1 MEAISKRNQTLIFT
15 VVLVLMGTA
24 VLVSIVSGRYPITVQ
39 EIMDIMTGSPVKE
52 LTRQVFLTLRLPRTL
67 MALIAGMALGISGA
81 VFQLIFKN
89 PLATPDLI
97 GVASGANLGA
107 AIAIVFLGSSLLMLS
122 FSAFIGGLVTVLFVI
137 ALAAV
142 SNRRDAATYVLA
154 GIAINALVN
163 AQIMMMKYFADTE
176 KELESIEFWS
186 MGSLKNITN
195 DKVAVILPIFLIG
208 LLGIIL
214 LRRQIMLLSL
224 SDDESRMLGV
234 RLNPVRCGVLGSA
247 TLMVA
252 SVISVTGLISFVGL
266 VGPHLSRM
274 TLRKNSFSM
283 CLMSGMIGSLILLIS
298 DSVARSISSAE
309 IPISILTSL
318 LGVPFLVYYIGSR
331 RQKI

>member
-1 MEAISKRNQTLIFT
+1 MEAVSKRNQTLIFT
-15 VVLVLMGTA
+15 AVLVLLGA
-24 VLVSIVSGRYPITVQ
+24 AILISIGSGRYPISVQ
-39 EIMDIMTGSPVKE
+39 EMADILAGRPVKD
-52 LTRQVFLTLRLPRTL
+52 LTRQVFLTLRVPRTL

-107 AIAIVFLGSSLLMLS
+107 AVAIVFLGSSILTLS
-122 FSAFIGGLVTVLFVI
+122 FSAFIGGLVTVLFVV
-137 ALAAV
+137 ALAVV

-195 DKVAVILPIFLIG
+195 DKAAVILPIFLIG
-208 LLGIIL
+208 FVGIIL

-234 RLNPVRCGVLGSA
+234 RLNQVRFAILSCA

-252 SVISVTGLISFVGL
+252 SVISVTGLISFIGL
-266 VGPHLSRM
+266 VGPHLARLS
-274 TLRKNSFSM
+274 LRKNDFSM
-283 CLMSGMIGSLILLIS
+283 YFMSGLIGSLILLIS
-298 DSVARSISSAE
+298 DSAARSLSSAE